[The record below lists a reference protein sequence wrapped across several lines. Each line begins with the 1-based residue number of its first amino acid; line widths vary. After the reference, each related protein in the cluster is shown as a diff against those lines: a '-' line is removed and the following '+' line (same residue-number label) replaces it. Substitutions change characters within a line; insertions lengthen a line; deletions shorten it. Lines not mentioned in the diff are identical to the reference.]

1 MILVRRDKAFTL
13 IELLIVVA
21 IIAILAAIAIP
32 NFLEAQVR
40 SKVSR
45 MKADMRSVTVGI
57 ESYYVDNNS
66 YMPGYRIP
74 PLNSPVHYGIWALT
88 TPIAYI
94 TKGKVK
100 DVFSRDPLQTEAGL
114 LMWDLFDANNVIIE
128 SSTGSSGGPPTSTNK
143 GVYWLL
149 ISRGPDRT
157 SGFYSTDPEYDVRLR
172 ILAAETDLG
181 EFLNTIYDPTNGTV
195 SDGNIY
201 RSGGSSQGAA
211 AKFVGTGSY

>member
-1 MILVRRDKAFTL
+1 MKHDKAFTL

-32 NFLEAQVR
+32 NFLEAQTR

-45 MKADMRSVTVGI
+45 MMADMRSVSVGI

-66 YMPGYRIP
+66 YMPGFNIP
-74 PLNSPVHYGIWALT
+74 PWNSPVHYGIWALT
-88 TPIAYI
+88 TPLAYI
-94 TKGKVK
+94 TQGKVK
-100 DVFSRDPLQTEAGL
+100 DIFDRNPYQTQAGL

-128 SSTGSSGGPPTSTNK
+128 SSTGAPGGPPTSNNK
-143 GVYWLL
+143 GVYWMLM
-149 ISRGPDRT
+149 SRGPDHT
-157 SGFYSTDPEYDVRLR
+157 SGFYSTDPEYDIRTR
-172 ILAAETDLG
+172 IIMAETDLG

-195 SDGNIY
+195 SNGNIY

-211 AKFVGTGSY
+211 ARFVGSGLR

>member
-1 MILVRRDKAFTL
+1 MKRNKAFTL

-66 YMPGYRIP
+66 YMPGYNIP
-74 PLNSPVHYGIWALT
+74 PWNSPVHYGLWACT

-94 TKGKVK
+94 TQGKVK
-100 DVFSRDPLQTEAGL
+100 DIFSRDPYATGSGL
-114 LMWDLFDANNVIIE
+114 LMWDLFDADNVCIE
-128 SSTGSSGGPPTSTNK
+128 SSTGAPGGPPTSTNK

-157 SGFYSTDPEYDVRLR
+157 SGFYSTDPEYDVRVR
-172 ILAAETDLG
+172 IREAETDLG
-181 EFLNTIYDPTNGTV
+181 PFLNTIYDPTNGTV
-195 SDGNIY
+195 STGNIW
-201 RSGGSSQGAA
+201 RAGGSSQGAA
-211 AKFVGTGSY
+211 ARFVGTGSH

>member
-1 MILVRRDKAFTL
+1 MKRDKAFTL

-32 NFLEAQVR
+32 NFLEAQTR

-45 MKADMRSVTVGI
+45 MMADMRSVTNGI

-66 YMPGYRIP
+66 YMPGYNIP
-74 PLNSPVHYGIWALT
+74 PWNSLVHYGIWALT

-94 TKGKVK
+94 TQGKVK
-100 DVFSRDPLQTEAGL
+100 DIFDRNPYQTQAGL

-128 SSTGSSGGPPTSTNK
+128 SSTGAPGGPPTSNNK
-143 GVYWLL
+143 GVYWMLM
-149 ISRGPDRT
+149 SRGPDHT
-157 SGFYSTDPEYDVRLR
+157 SGFYSTDPEYDIRTR
-172 ILAAETDLG
+172 IIMAETDLG
-181 EFLNTIYDPTNGTV
+181 QFLNAIYDPTNGTV
-195 SDGNIY
+195 STGNIF

-211 AKFVGTGSY
+211 ARFVGAGLR